1 MGDLIPNKHTS
12 SHMKTSK
19 TCFYNCRKNNC
30 IHQPKC
36 LDKLHCTKYPS
47 YQREFQYQTYSN
59 DDEKKSNQTHQ
70 NIHTIYNV
78 TKSLSVLWPHYKIE
92 FSNGPLS
99 YISFDWEKKRKNR
112 MIKNHFQYA
121 KKMFQLWI
129 YQFLNRAQQCN
140 FLKTSNRAAMMLSQ
154 QQSMTFQYFLPPT
167 KIRVSHRVYIIQEIC
182 LFPSSGI
189 SIIGPM

>member
-1 MGDLIPNKHTS
+1 
-12 SHMKTSK
+12 MKTAK
-19 TCFYNCRKNNC
+19 TRFYNCSKNNC

-59 DDEKKSNQTHQ
+59 DGEKKSNQTHQ

-99 YISFDWEKKRKNR
+99 YKSIDWEKKKRNR
-112 MIKNHFQYA
+112 IIKNHFQYA

-140 FLKTSNRAAMMLSQ
+140 FLTTSNRAAMMLSQ
-154 QQSMTFQYFLPPT
+154 QQFMTFKYFLPPN
-167 KIRVSHRVYIIQEIC
+167 
-182 LFPSSGI
+182 
-189 SIIGPM
+189 